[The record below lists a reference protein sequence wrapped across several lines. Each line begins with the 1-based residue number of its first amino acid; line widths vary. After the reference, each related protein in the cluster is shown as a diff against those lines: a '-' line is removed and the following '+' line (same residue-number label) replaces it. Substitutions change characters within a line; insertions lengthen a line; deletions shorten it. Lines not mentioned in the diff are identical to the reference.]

1 LPEVEAPSAAEEAR
15 RHNLPLARTSFVGR
29 ERERLEVKRLLAMTR
44 LLTLTG
50 AGGCGKTRLALKVAS
65 DLVGAYPHGVWLV
78 DLAPLA
84 DAELVPQAVA
94 QAVGV
99 HEQPGRPLTETLEDA
114 LRSRKMLLVVDN
126 CEHLIEA
133 VVGLVDTLLDS
144 SPGLRVLATS
154 RETLSAAGE
163 VAWVVPS
170 LTVPGAP
177 QEAYT
182 PQQLEAYES
191 VRLFVERACQ
201 REPSF
206 VLTSRNGQAV
216 SQVCRRLEGIP
227 LAIELAA
234 GRMGMLSAEQL
245 ASRLE
250 DFLKVLTGGRTADP
264 RHRTLRATLE
274 WSHELL
280 CEPERMLFRRLSVF
294 AGGWTLEAAEV
305 VCSGE
310 GIEEGDVLEV
320 LSELADKSLVVAGP
334 GEEGVVRFRML
345 EPVRQYALEK
355 LEERGETGAAKRA
368 HAQYFLAM
376 AEQAEPELLG
386 PRETEW
392 YERIEEEHDNIR
404 AALAYSLEGADLQLG
419 LRLAG
424 AIWWFWH
431 RHGHL
436 SEGLR
441 WLDEGLAK
449 GGGAS
454 AIARAKALAGTGWMA
469 FGQGDLDRM
478 KESATEGLKLSSEAG
493 LGGNHR
499 ALFLEVLGSASWQEG
514 DHERATKLG
523 SVCKS

>member
-1 LPEVEAPSAAEEAR
+1 MSRVVAREPTQEEAHAGLMRLHALSGRKREALTQYERLREALLKEFGIEPKAATTRLQQQIWAGTFPSADSSPAGILPEVEAPSAAEEAR

-144 SPGLRVLATS
+144 CPGLRVLATS

-191 VRLFVERACQ
+191 VRLFVERALY
-201 REPSF
+201 RS
-206 VLTSRNGQAV
+206 
-216 SQVCRRLEGIP
+216 
-227 LAIELAA
+227 
-234 GRMGMLSAEQL
+234 
-245 ASRLE
+245 
-250 DFLKVLTGGRTADP
+250 
-264 RHRTLRATLE
+264 
-274 WSHELL
+274 
-280 CEPERMLFRRLSVF
+280 
-294 AGGWTLEAAEV
+294 
-305 VCSGE
+305 
-310 GIEEGDVLEV
+310 
-320 LSELADKSLVVAGP
+320 
-334 GEEGVVRFRML
+334 
-345 EPVRQYALEK
+345 
-355 LEERGETGAAKRA
+355 
-368 HAQYFLAM
+368 
-376 AEQAEPELLG
+376 
-386 PRETEW
+386 
-392 YERIEEEHDNIR
+392 
-404 AALAYSLEGADLQLG
+404 
-419 LRLAG
+419 
-424 AIWWFWH
+424 
-431 RHGHL
+431 
-436 SEGLR
+436 
-441 WLDEGLAK
+441 
-449 GGGAS
+449 
-454 AIARAKALAGTGWMA
+454 
-469 FGQGDLDRM
+469 
-478 KESATEGLKLSSEAG
+478 
-493 LGGNHR
+493 
-499 ALFLEVLGSASWQEG
+499 
-514 DHERATKLG
+514 
-523 SVCKS
+523 